1 MTPGYTY
8 RATIERCIDG
18 DTIVAMV
25 DLGFHTLSRQ
35 TFRLV
40 GVNCPEMNTQAGK
53 DAREFTDLWFMSSK
67 QCVIQTVKD
76 KREKYGRYLARVF
89 DADGRCLNADL
100 LTNNLAVPYM
110 E

>member
-8 RATIERCIDG
+8 RATIERVIDG
-18 DTIVAMV
+18 DTIVALV
-25 DLGFHTLSRQ
+25 DLGFATFSRQ

-53 DAREFTDLWFMSSK
+53 DAREFTDLWFLSNK
-67 QCVIQTVKD
+67 RCVIQTVKD

-89 DADGRCLNADL
+89 DDQGKCLNAEL
-100 LTNNLAVPYM
+100 IANNLAVAYM